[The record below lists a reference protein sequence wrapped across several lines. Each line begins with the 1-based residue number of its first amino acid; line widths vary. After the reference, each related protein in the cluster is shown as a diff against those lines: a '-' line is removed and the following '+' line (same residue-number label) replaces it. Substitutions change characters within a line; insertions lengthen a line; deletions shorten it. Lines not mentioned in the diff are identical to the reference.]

1 MTGKE
6 AENLSVGTQEAR
18 AFVLAAV
25 ALATGIFGIAFWFG
39 IFQTVFFEHLFYIWV
54 ASTVAFATSLFVPP
68 IDALP
73 ALMSW
78 RGRVVL
84 LLPTVWL
91 LLEANSGITA
101 ATSSIDE
108 RLLWALSIGVV
119 ALTLPYLLY
128 VLVFI
133 TVPDVD
139 RLKSPKLRRALCGI
153 VIVIA
158 MAGFAIGQNHRLF
171 LTCQDFK
178 VSGDDVP
185 LDCRKALSQSSSTH
199 EIPVPFIDNESR

>member
-6 AENLSVGTQEAR
+6 SENQTVGDQEAR

-25 ALATGIFGIAFWFG
+25 ALATSVFGIAFWFG

-54 ASTVAFATSLFVPP
+54 ASTVAFAASLFVPP

-78 RGRVVL
+78 RGRAVL
-84 LLPTVWL
+84 LLPSIWL
-91 LLEANSGITA
+91 LLEATSEITVSA
-101 ATSSIDE
+101 SSITE
-108 RLLWALSIGVV
+108 SLLWALSIGVV

-128 VLVFI
+128 VLVLI

-139 RLKSPKLRRALCGI
+139 RLKTPELRRALCGI
-153 VIVIA
+153 VAIIA
-158 MAGFAIGQNHRLF
+158 VAGFAIGQNHRLF

-178 VSGDDVP
+178 VAGDDVP
-185 LDCRKALSQSSSTH
+185 VDCRNSPTH
-199 EIPVPFIDNESR
+199 FIADK

>member
-1 MTGKE
+1 MVS
-6 AENLSVGTQEAR
+6 AQEAR
-18 AFVLAAV
+18 AFVLSAV

-54 ASTVAFATSLFVPP
+54 ASTVAFAASLFVPP

-73 ALMSW
+73 ALISW
-78 RGRVVL
+78 RGRAVL
-84 LLPTVWL
+84 LLPTIWL
-91 LLEANSGITA
+91 LLEATSEITVA
-101 ATSSIDE
+101 ANSIDE
-108 RLLWALSIGVV
+108 RILWALSICVV

-128 VLVFI
+128 VLVLI

-139 RLKSPKLRRALCGI
+139 RLKTPKLCRALCGI
-153 VIVIA
+153 VVAIA

-178 VSGDDVP
+178 VAGDDVP
-185 LDCRKALSQSSSTH
+185 IDCRKAPSQTNAT
-199 EIPVPFIDNESR
+199 IVPFKNNTSK